1 MKPMRYISLIIALLS
16 VLGLAAQQQ
25 QSQYAL
31 YNYRNDGFFNAFL
44 NEEID
49 SIIYSYIGIDGLEY
63 DNIVTQEVWTQD
75 SIYRIPIAAIDS
87 IGFRAPETRMRDNLF
102 YLRDY
107 HIDYA
112 LSVDSLTANFNKTI
126 KNDSL
131 PEVGQV
137 VLCLIK
143 REPFED
149 GFAGRVTKVNYLE
162 DRIEVVCSQ
171 VQPWDVFERLVL
183 VGTGVSNINDY
194 NAGTSHNRSVLR
206 TLDTGIEEIE
216 LPEEWKTEW
225 KMDFLDM
232 LSITSKNPRVRYKY
246 YSDVSA
252 FNYYIGGDI
261 FVDHPDLTYK
271 VTFDWEKISKL
282 GEEYKEVKEIWNLFK
297 DGNYDA
303 IQSGE
308 KKKQLEEKEWERKIP
323 IPFEVGPF
331 TCVFE
336 IGGMLKP
343 EAFNIKTNWEMKT
356 SAFHHMGFFAHGHN
370 PLAPSV
376 DGIDESWGVDS
387 SNDWYS
393 KPATSFSWDVS
404 IDGSLSFGV
413 FARLKAS
420 LLTRHLLRASV
431 GGEAGIRLSYKGD
444 FKLCDTDCNTPN
456 VYGLLKDSNVGVKLY
471 GKVKGEIGAL
481 PFNLIDLE
489 GEVEYPFW
497 EGNFYLFP
505 HFTAPTLTTKLDNIS
520 RKFNEEFTTTV
531 SKSMI
536 PLLSCEP
543 GLAFYSDDG
552 SSKWET
558 RKAIYLDDIPY
569 HFESPERDVE
579 FSAYEANLTPG
590 ETYRCYPV
598 FKMFGGVWKAGPHT
612 EFTYPMPLT
621 VETSSLNLKKGA
633 QQLVRINGGWGDYI
647 IYCEPEDIVTA
658 AIEKSG
664 NFYQLRITALKEGNT
679 TVKVYDKRSHETAS
693 VEVNVSGEITPDPGN
708 HEWVDLGLPSGTLW
722 ATCNVGANSP
732 EEYGD
737 YFAWGETEVK
747 AYYYW
752 DNYMCDDDECGT
764 MEDPIYVWN
773 GNKLYADI
781 SGSIFDVATS
791 KWGSSWQMPSSIQMN
806 ELLSECI
813 WTWCD
818 GDNTKY
824 NGKSVRGYIISSK
837 VNDNKIFLPAAGNYY
852 HDVLLYENRYC
863 LYWSSSQYDGSAFEG
878 EADYNNSNSAYGMDY
893 NYKAIY
899 TDLRYY
905 GQTVRP
911 VRVQKSNE
919 DHAWVDLGLPS
930 GTKWATCN
938 VGANSP
944 EEYGDYFAW
953 GETAPKD
960 EYNWSTYKWM
970 NAGQSDW
977 RQINKYTFDD
987 GQTSGCWYSNGTFVG
1002 DGKTELDPEDDAATA
1017 NWGSGWQMPSYDQIT
1032 ELYNSSYTTTTWTT
1046 QNGKSGR
1053 LITSNSNGNSIF
1065 LPAAGYRDGTSLY
1078 DAGSNGSYWSRSFGT
1093 GYSDYAYSLYFRS
1106 DYIDWYYDNRRY
1118 GQSVRPVRVLE

>member
-1 MKPMRYISLIIALLS
+1 MKRTRYISLIIALLS

-87 IGFRAPETRMRDNLF
+87 IGFRAPETKMRDNLF

-149 GFAGRVTKVNYLE
+149 GFAGRVTEVNYLE

-282 GEEYKEVKEIWNLFK
+282 GDEYKEVKEIWNLFK

-471 GKVKGEIGAL
+471 GKVKGEVGAL

-737 YFAWGETEVK
+737 YFAWGEVTPK
-747 AYYYW
+747 DDYNWSTYKWCNGSDDTMTKYCTDSYW
-752 DNYMCDDDECGT
+752 GFTDGLMELLPEDD
-764 MEDPIYVWN
+764 
-773 GNKLYADI
+773 A
-781 SGSIFDVATS
+781 ATAN
-791 KWGSSWQMPSSIQMN
+791 WGSGWQMPSIDQIK
-806 ELLSECI
+806 ELINSEYTTTECTQQSGVSGI
-813 WTWCD
+813 LVI
-818 GDNTKY
+818 GPNSNT
-824 NGKSVRGYIISSK
+824 
-837 VNDNKIFLPAAGNYY
+837 IFLPAAGDRGITGPYGAGSDGYY
-852 HDVLLYENRYC
+852 WSRSLFTNGSDLAPELYFWSDDPRYWGRMDYKGRYC
-863 LYWSSSQYDGSAFEG
+863 
-878 EADYNNSNSAYGMDY
+878 
-893 NYKAIY
+893 
-899 TDLRYY
+899 
-905 GQTVRP
+905 GQSVRP
-911 VRVQKSNE
+911 VRVQKNNE
-919 DHAWVDLGLPS
+919 EHEWVDLGLPS

-938 VGANSP
+938 VGASSP

-960 EYNWSTYKWM
+960 YYDWSTYFDTDD
-970 NAGQSDW
+970 GGDTF
-977 RQINKYTFDD
+977 NKYNN
-987 GQTSGCWYSNGTFVG
+987 NGG
-1002 DGKTELDPEDDAATA
+1002 LTELLPEDDAATK
-1017 NWGSGWQMPSYDQIT
+1017 NWGSPWHMPTFEQIE
-1032 ELYNSSYTTTTWTT
+1032 ELLDNCTREWTT
-1046 QNGKSGR
+1046 QGGVNGILVTGP
-1053 LITSNSNGNSIF
+1053 NGSTIF
-1065 LPAAGYRDGTSLY
+1065 LPAAGYRWLDELY
-1078 DAGSNGSYWSRSFGT
+1078 DAGSYGDFWSS
-1093 GYSDYAYSLYFRS
+1093 SLYPSYNDFAYYLYFLS
-1106 DYIDWYYDNRRY
+1106 GGWYLGYWDYHCRVRGI
-1118 GQSVRPVRVLE
+1118 SVRPVRP

>member
-1 MKPMRYISLIIALLS
+1 MLS

-44 NEEID
+44 NEEVD

-87 IGFRAPETRMRDNLF
+87 IGFRAPETKMRDNLF

-149 GFAGRVTKVNYLE
+149 GFAGRVTEVNYLE

-194 NAGTSHNRSVLR
+194 NAGTSHNRSVIKA
-206 TLDTGIEEIE
+206 LDTGIEEIE

-261 FVDHPDLTYK
+261 FIDHPDLTYK

-282 GEEYKEVKEIWNLFK
+282 GDEYKEVKEIWNLFK

-471 GKVKGEIGAL
+471 GKVKGEVGAF

-489 GEVEYPFW
+489 GEAEYPFW

-505 HFTAPTLTTKLDNIS
+505 HFTEPTLTTNLGEYH
-520 RKFNEEFTTTV
+520 RGHNEEFITTV
-531 SKSMI
+531 SKKLI
-536 PLLSCEP
+536 PFLSCEP
-543 GLAFYSDDG
+543 GLGFYYDDG
-552 SSKWET
+552 NNNWTS
-558 RKAIYLDDIPY
+558 RKAYYVDDIPY
-569 HFESPERDVE
+569 NFVCEDRDVE
-579 FSAYEANLTPG
+579 YSAYDAKLTPG

-598 FKMFGGVWKAGPHT
+598 FKMFGGLWKAGPYT
-612 EFTYPMPLT
+612 EFTYPNPLSL
-621 VETSSLNLKKGA
+621 ENTSLTLQKGA
-633 QQLVRINGGWGDYI
+633 KQMVRIIGGWGDYSI
-647 IYCEPEDIVTA
+647 TCIPENVVQVEIK
-658 AIEKSG
+658 KSG
-664 NFYQLRITALKEGNT
+664 NFSQLLITASTEGT
-679 TVKVYDKRSHETAS
+679 ATIRVRDKRSLEREDL
-693 VEVNVSGEITPDPGN
+693 VVNVSGEITPDPGN

-737 YFAWGETEVK
+737 YFAWGETTPKDEYNLSTYK
-747 AYYYW
+747 WCNGSYDTLTKYCTDSSYG
-752 DNYMCDDDECGT
+752 NNSFTDDKTELDP
-764 MEDPIYVWN
+764 EDD
-773 GNKLYADI
+773 A
-781 SGSIFDVATS
+781 ATAN
-791 KWGSSWQMPSSIQMN
+791 WGSGWQMPSLDQIK
-806 ELLSECI
+806 ELYDSKYTTTE
-813 WTWCD
+813 WTTQ
-818 GDNTKY
+818 GGV
-824 NGKSVRGYIISSK
+824 NGRRITSKSNGNS
-837 VNDNKIFLPAAGNYY
+837 IFLPAAGFRDVTSLDHAGVDGNYLSRSLRTSHSY
-852 HDVLLYENRYC
+852 DVYGLYFN
-863 LYWSSSQYDGSAFEG
+863 SSSVDT
-878 EADYNNSNSAYGMDY
+878 Y
-893 NYKAIY
+893 NYRRDIG
-899 TDLRYY
+899 RS
-905 GQTVRP
+905 VRP
-911 VRVQKSNE
+911 VRVQKNNE
-919 DHAWVDLGLPS
+919 EHEWVDLGLPS

-960 EYNWSTYKWM
+960 YYVWSMLFDT
-970 NAGQSDW
+970 
-977 RQINKYTFDD
+977 DD
-987 GQTSGCWYSNGTFVG
+987 GGSTFKKYNNNGG
-1002 DGKTELDPEDDAATA
+1002 LTELLPEDDAATK
-1017 NWGSGWQMPSYDQIT
+1017 NWGSPWHMPTFEQIE
-1032 ELYNSSYTTTTWTT
+1032 ELLDNCTREWTT
-1046 QNGKSGR
+1046 QGGVNGTLVTGP
-1053 LITSNSNGNSIF
+1053 NGSTIF
-1065 LPAAGYRDGTSLY
+1065 LPAAGYRWDDGLLNAGGDGYFWSSSLSPDY
-1078 DAGSNGSYWSRSFGT
+1078 DYRAYYLGFYSGGWNWCDNGR
-1093 GYSDYAYSLYFRS
+1093 YSGR
-1106 DYIDWYYDNRRY
+1106 
-1118 GQSVRPVRVLE
+1118 SVRAVRP